1 MSQPQSNPT
10 PSASSRGPGATLHYT
25 GANHFRQRLV
35 LSTLSGRSVLI
46 KQIRAEERK
55 PGLRD
60 YESNFLR
67 LLDKITDGAKMEIN
81 TTGTQL
87 RYEPGQLT
95 GCKDRVVAHECPGS
109 RGLTYWLEPLAM
121 LLPFARN
128 LTKVKLVGVTND
140 GLDLSVDSFRSVT
153 LPWLTKLFA
162 PVRYASPN
170 GGDAAGAPPVPTSGT
185 NNTALNSTV
194 PQQNVFL
201 HTNQT
206 NFASDQLSL
215 KVLRRGCG
223 RGGATDA
230 ETDADGHDQQTP
242 DGATGAASK
251 GEVLFHCP
259 TLSRVRPLNL
269 TADFRCK
276 RVRGVAFTSGVTPQY
291 ATRMCDA
298 ARGVLNDFLPDVWI
312 FADHDK
318 PEKKKAA
325 GGEDKG
331 KQRGFGL
338 SLVAESIDGAYKSVD
353 VFSNGELPPPE
364 RALLEVA
371 GAALAASAKED
382 AAMEDAADDE
392 EEEESTADESG
403 GSDVEMKAAD
413 EKSCKPSEGIDRS
426 LRDVPFGLGKAAA
439 CRLLSELS
447 LGGCADSAHQI
458 LLIHYLTL
466 AEEDE
471 ASRVRLGKLTPQTIS
486 YLRHVKEFFGVQF
499 KMRQLEDDSVL
510 LSCVGVGLAN
520 LSRPTF

>member
-1 MSQPQSNPT
+1 MSNPQPVSGAT
-10 PSASSRGPGATLHYT
+10 PSASSRGPSTTLHYT

-35 LSTLSGRSVLI
+35 LSTLSGRAILI
-46 KQIRAEERK
+46 KQIRAEDRK

-67 LLDKITDGAKMEIN
+67 LLDKITDGAKIQIN

-95 GCKDRVVAHECPGS
+95 GCKDRVLVHECPS
-109 RGLTYWLEPLAM
+109 TRGLTYWLEPLSM

-140 GLDLSVDSFRSVT
+140 GQDLSVDSFRSVT

-162 PVRYASPN
+162 PVRYA
-170 GGDAAGAPPVPTSGT
+170 GGDSAAPVPTTGT

-206 NFASDQLSL
+206 NFASEQLSL

-223 RGGATDA
+223 SGAV
-230 ETDADGHDQQTP
+230 ADED
-242 DGATGAASK
+242 DGAVEGDATSTGPGLK

-269 TADFRCK
+269 TSDFRCK

-318 PEKKKAA
+318 PEKKNAQAA
-325 GGEDKG
+325 VGGQAAVGDDK
-331 KQRGFGL
+331 KRG
-338 SLVAESIDGAYKSVD
+338 
-353 VFSNGELPPPE
+353 
-364 RALLEVA
+364 
-371 GAALAASAKED
+371 
-382 AAMEDAADDE
+382 
-392 EEEESTADESG
+392 
-403 GSDVEMKAAD
+403 
-413 EKSCKPSEGIDRS
+413 
-426 LRDVPFGLGKAAA
+426 
-439 CRLLSELS
+439 
-447 LGGCADSAHQI
+447 
-458 LLIHYLTL
+458 
-466 AEEDE
+466 
-471 ASRVRLGKLTPQTIS
+471 
-486 YLRHVKEFFGVQF
+486 
-499 KMRQLEDDSVL
+499 
-510 LSCVGVGLAN
+510 
-520 LSRPTF
+520 